1 MRACFQF
8 TLSPVAIIRVEKKK
22 QGIVVLL
29 LMLD

>member
-8 TLSPVAIIRVEKKK
+8 TLSPVAIIRVKKK
-22 QGIVVLL
+22 KGIVVLL